1 MFCRNCGQQ
10 IPEEGLFCP
19 QCGTRAEQ
27 PPVPVATTPTMP
39 EAPVEVPQAVPE
51 TPMPTGSVPEAPTAV
66 PFQQRS
72 GQAFATF
79 GTPRKQKNSLPL
91 VLAIAGIVL
100 LAAIAVVIF
109 VLFPG
114 DKDPKDS
121 SVRVEIPRQTE
132 KPEEPETDLPVFTL
146 APETEPLETAWIT
159 EATEEPETIQSVPG
173 VEAIRDN
180 AVWNVIADSYLSE
193 EAFHMEH
200 TADRVLD
207 GSLDTAWAEGVPG
220 YGVGQSITLVFD
232 GEYQI
237 SGLNIWAGY
246 HKSEDLFYKNTRPQ
260 QIRVIFTGGMEM
272 TYSLQD
278 VMRKQTLYFDAPVV
292 TDAVTIL
299 IESVYPGTVYEDTVI
314 SEITLF

>member
-10 IPEEGLFCP
+10 IPEEGIFCP

-27 PPVPVATTPTMP
+27 PPVPVATPPAMP
-39 EAPVEVPQAVPE
+39 EAPVEVPRAVPE
-51 TPMPTGSVPEAPTAV
+51 TPVPTASVQEAPTAV

-79 GTPRKQKNSLPL
+79 GTPRKQKNPLPL
-91 VLAIAGIVL
+91 VLAIAGLVL
-100 LAAIAVVIF
+100 LVAIAVVIF

-121 SVRVEIPRQTE
+121 GVRVEIPRQTE
-132 KPEEPETDLPVFTL
+132 QYDSHDTE
-146 APETEPLETAWIT
+146 APETELPETVWIT
-159 EATEEPETIQSVPG
+159 EGSEATVEPETTRPVPG
-173 VEAIRDN
+173 VEAIRDD
-180 AVWNVIADSYLSE
+180 AVWNVIADSHLSE
-193 EAFHMEH
+193 EAFHMKH
-200 TADRVLD
+200 TADRVID
-207 GSLDTAWAEGVPG
+207 GSLETAWVEGVPG

-246 HKSEDLFYKNTRPQ
+246 HKSEELFYKNARPQ
-260 QIRVIFTGGMEM
+260 QIRVIFTGGEEV

-299 IESVYPGTVYEDTVI
+299 IDSVYPGTVYEDTVI